1 MEREQRGIRLL
12 PGTRCR
18 NHSRAYERGLLVSKL
33 PLCGRSSREFRMER
47 EQRGIR
53 LLPGTRCRNHSR
65 AYERGLLVSKLPL
78 CGRSS
83 REFRME
89 REWRGV
95 RFPPDERA
103 GAAAVLTNEG
113 FRYTSLRFADVLS
126 ASSGWSANGAGFG
139 FRRTSALEPPPRLR
153 TRLSGF
159 RFAGVPCVNVEWSAG
174 GVGFGLRRRGC
185 GVSGRESD
193 GCCRGIRRTE
203 KRNGWRSV
211 RRNWAELGEKR
222 ELGEVPSGVPGR
234 DEDEG

>member
-1 MEREQRGIRLL
+1 
-12 PGTRCR
+12 
-18 NHSRAYERGLLVSKL
+18 
-33 PLCGRSSREFRMER
+33 MER

-103 GAAAVLTNEG
+103 GAAAVLTNED
-113 FRYTSLRFADVLS
+113 FWYPSLRFADVPR

-139 FRRTSALEPPPRLR
+139 FRRTSAPELLPCLR
-153 TRLSGF
+153 TRDSGIPASASRTF
-159 RFAGVPCVNVEWSAG
+159 LARVQDGARMAWGSASAG
-174 GVGFGLRRRGC
+174 RARWNRRRAY
-185 GVSGRESD
+185 E
-193 GCCRGIRRTE
+193 RGFPASASR
-203 KRNGWRSV
+203 
-211 RRNWAELGEKR
+211 AFLA
-222 ELGEVPSGVPGR
+222 
-234 DEDEG
+234 